1 MRKKRDPAFPK
12 NEATTATDR
21 RRRVGPVRDME
32 ESMANVKIEKAP
44 RTMEQNMGTVMRALA
59 ACPVEQRAT
68 IVRAVLA
75 LYAPRPE
82 A

>member
-1 MRKKRDPAFPK
+1 
-12 NEATTATDR
+12 
-21 RRRVGPVRDME
+21 
-32 ESMANVKIEKAP
+32 MASVKIEKAP
-44 RTMEQNMGTVMRALA
+44 RTLEQNMGTVMRALA